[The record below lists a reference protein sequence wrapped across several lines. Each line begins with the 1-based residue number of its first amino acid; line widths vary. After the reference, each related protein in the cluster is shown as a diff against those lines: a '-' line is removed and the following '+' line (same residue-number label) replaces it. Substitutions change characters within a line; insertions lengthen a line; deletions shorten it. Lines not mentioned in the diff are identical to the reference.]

1 MNVFRRT
8 GLLVA
13 ALSTVSAVAGAQGKC
28 DINEGS
34 PYQINSAKIYLGKV
48 QSGKESEKESHLKNA
63 VKVLTENPD
72 KINNQLGRNW
82 LLARAYYEWGQ
93 RKQYKE
99 TLMARRGDLGFTSNP
114 DATIDLVAAMD
125 TALSVVEASAPQ
137 CATDVMRYRRN
148 MFGTLFNP
156 AVELFNADVTDSAA
170 SLVNRALLIYRNSP
184 HAYIMLAQSAIKK
197 NDAPTAIAQFR
208 RAIAVAG
215 TDSVNAKVKRQA
227 MYNLAVSLISQAEE
241 QTGDAQKATLGEAR
255 TLLEEYVRLAPGE
268 AAAQQALARVLTMS
282 GDTAAVANV
291 YADMLADPSKFSDIQ
306 LFEAGSNAAMAK
318 RNDEATKL
326 LEAGLAKNSHF
337 RDALYNLANVYF
349 VQENPEKM
357 LPAVRRL
364 IAVDPSNP
372 DNYRLL
378 AAAYQLQAKTTKDAK
393 AKKLQQDSLLANL
406 ERSTKMP
413 VRVSFSNF
421 THNGATHT
429 LNGAIENLGTAAK
442 TYDLKVEFLDA
453 QGNVVATQ
461 TANVGPVEAKGRKD
475 FTVSVQRQ
483 GIAAFRYAPL

>member
-13 ALSTVSAVAGAQGKC
+13 ALSTASAVAGAQGKC

-48 QSGKESEKESHLKNA
+48 QSGKESERESHLKNA

-72 KINNQLGRNW
+72 RINNQLGRNW

-99 TLMARRGDLGFTSNP
+99 TLVARRGDLGFVSNP

-125 TALSVVEASAPQ
+125 TALTFVESQAPQ
-137 CATDVMRYRRN
+137 CATDAMRFRRN

-170 SLVNRALLIYRNSP
+170 SLVNRALLIYKGSP
-184 HAYIMLAQSAIKK
+184 HAYMMLAQAAIKK
-197 NDAPTAIAQFR
+197 NDAPTALAQFR
-208 RAIAVAG
+208 RAIEASG
-215 TDSVNAKVKRQA
+215 TDTSYAKVKRQA
-227 MYNLAVSLISQAEE
+227 MYNLSVSLISQAEE
-241 QTGDAQKATLGEAR
+241 QTGAQQKATLAEAR
-255 TLLEEYVRLAPGE
+255 TLLETYVKEAPGE

-291 YADMLADPSKFSDIQ
+291 YAEMLANPAKFTDIQ
-306 LFEAGSNAAMAK
+306 LFEAGSNAALAK
-318 RNDEATKL
+318 RNEEATKL
-326 LEAGLAKNSHF
+326 LEAGLAKNPYF
-337 RDALYNLANVYF
+337 RDALYNLSNVYF
-349 VQENPEKM
+349 VQERADRM
-357 LPAVRRL
+357 LPMVRRL
-364 IAVDPSNP
+364 IEVDPSNP

-393 AKKLQQDSLLANL
+393 AKKVQQDSLLAYL
-406 ERSTKMP
+406 DRSTKMP
-413 VRVSFSNF
+413 VRVTFTNFS
-421 THNGATHT
+421 HSGATHT
-429 LNGAIENLGTAAK
+429 LSGAVENLGTASK
-442 TYDLKVEFLDA
+442 SYDLKVEFLDA
-453 QGNVVATQ
+453 QGKVVATK
-461 TANVGPVEAKGRKD
+461 TANIGAVDAKARKD
-475 FTVSVQRQ
+475 FTVTVQQQ
-483 GIAAFRYAPL
+483 GIAAFRYTPL